1 MQLSSVIA
9 QEGTILTAFETACE
23 RYPDK
28 TGLIFLGTRF
38 TYSQLRDLVYRFA
51 ASSTDLEIGIN
62 DRVLIYLPSCPQW
75 LVAYLGLQKIG
86 AIPVPVSPI
95 YTPWELSYL
104 INHSGSGTILCA
116 DTNFGYVKDVLRDTH
131 LKWII
136 ATNITDLLP
145 LWKRAFGKIFDKV
158 REGSVSSDRNVRY
171 FKKIIRHDPTGLP
184 RIDFEPGAHPAHILY
199 TGGTTGFPKGVP
211 HTHLELLSGIVG
223 IREVYRRFIEGGE
236 HTLIMPLPLF
246 HMFSQDMVFAL
257 GLHLGNT
264 VVIAPK
270 PNTDAV
276 LAAIQEYRGTLLAG
290 VPSLYRQILENDR
303 LEFYDLGS
311 LKYCWSAGDVL
322 PVEVSNRWKEKFRVP
337 IYQVYGSTETVC
349 ISVSPLDREPAPANV
364 GVLLPTRQ
372 AKVVDPETLTP
383 VSFNRAG
390 ELLVSSDYSYV
401 AGGYWDNQG
410 VPHTHLELLSGIV
423 GIREVYRRFIEGG
436 EHTLIMPLPLFHM
449 FSQDMVFALGLHLG
463 NTVVIAP
470 KPNTDAVLAA
480 IQEYRGTLLAGVPSL
495 YRQILENDRLE
506 FYDLGSL
513 KYCWSAGDVLPVEVS
528 NRWKEKFRVP
538 IYQVYGSTETVCIS
552 VSPLD
557 REPAPANVGVLL
569 PTRQA
574 KVVDPETLTPVSFN
588 RAGELLISSDYSY
601 VAGGYWDNP
610 TETKQTYVEI
620 DGKTW
625 CRQRGLRPWRLSVW
639 HA

>member
-349 ISVSPLDREPAPANV
+349 ISVSPLDREPAPAKV

-401 AGGYWDNQG
+401 AGGYWDN
-410 VPHTHLELLSGIV
+410 
-423 GIREVYRRFIEGG
+423 
-436 EHTLIMPLPLFHM
+436 
-449 FSQDMVFALGLHLG
+449 
-463 NTVVIAP
+463 
-470 KPNTDAVLAA
+470 
-480 IQEYRGTLLAGVPSL
+480 
-495 YRQILENDRLE
+495 
-506 FYDLGSL
+506 
-513 KYCWSAGDVLPVEVS
+513 
-528 NRWKEKFRVP
+528 
-538 IYQVYGSTETVCIS
+538 
-552 VSPLD
+552 
-557 REPAPANVGVLL
+557 
-569 PTRQA
+569 
-574 KVVDPETLTPVSFN
+574 
-588 RAGELLISSDYSY
+588 
-601 VAGGYWDNP
+601 P

-625 CRQRGLRPWRLSVW
+625 CRTGDYVSLAPDGEIEFVDRRADLIKHKGYRVSASRVESVIQDHPSVMAACVVGTPDSVAGENVKAFVILKEDARGITAYDLIKHCRERLLPYEVPDYVEFRDMLPKSKVGKLLRREIRDKERRKIG
-639 HA
+639 